1 MALPKNLIPMP
12 RSRFLRV
19 KCIDCGNEQIVF
31 SHPATPVRCLVC
43 GATLVEPTGGKGIIK
58 AKVLEVEE

>member
-1 MALPKNLIPMP
+1 MP

-31 SHPATPVRCLVC
+31 SHPATKVRCLVC
-43 GATLVEPTGGKGIIK
+43 GATLVEPTGGKGVIK
-58 AKVLEVEE
+58 AKILEVLE

>member
-1 MALPKNLIPMP
+1 MELPKGLIPMP
-12 RSRFLRV
+12 SSRFIKV

-31 SHPATPVRCLVC
+31 NKPATKVRCHVC

-58 AKVLEVEE
+58 AKIVEVLE

>member
-1 MALPKNLIPMP
+1 MAMPKGLIPMP
-12 RSRFLRV
+12 RSHFLRV

-31 SHPATPVRCLVC
+31 SHPSTVVRCQVC

-58 AKVLEVEE
+58 AKILEVLE

>member
-12 RSRFLRV
+12 KSRFLRV

-31 SHPATPVRCLVC
+31 SNPSTPVRCLVC

-58 AKVLEVEE
+58 AKILEVLE